1 MTIFFRFPFD
11 KRKTFLDDPVTFIL
25 KELEKIIKSQDMDKR
40 ILTLIYMTFY
50 NGEMTKTEVEAI
62 MDHNIKD
69 GTDKKELTRECIKQ
83 LLQESLAQRNE
94 IWTSLGNVR
103 IMEDKYFQQEWQ
115 RTNGRHKKPN
125 E

>member
-1 MTIFFRFPFD
+1 
-11 KRKTFLDDPVTFIL
+11 
-25 KELEKIIKSQDMDKR
+25 
-40 ILTLIYMTFY
+40 
-50 NGEMTKTEVEAI
+50 MTKTEVEAM
-62 MDHNIKD
+62 MDQNIKD